1 MLVETRVVLSSL
13 VEEFRVLTEPDVVVA
28 GSADGR
34 ECPKRERALDLADRI
49 VQDGLLRK
57 SGKLSLEKKRPQ
69 MSRMS
74 RSEAVKVNGILPRSE
89 QI

>member
-34 ECPKRERALDLADRI
+34 ECSKRERALDLADGI
-49 VQDGLLRK
+49 VQDRLLRK
-57 SGKLSLEKKRPQ
+57 SGKLCLQFWIEILTCLLLSEK
-69 MSRMS
+69 
-74 RSEAVKVNGILPRSE
+74 V
-89 QI
+89 